1 MLSRLP
7 AACAFALIA
16 SALTLASPA
25 SAQSSLTT
33 TFASNNGCNG
43 NFFDVTTLGG
53 ALNVTQVAVN
63 TGGGNRTV
71 SVYTRPGPF
80 LGFTNSPAG
89 WTLVGAVTVTSAG
102 VDVPT
107 VADIPDFTLPANAVT
122 GMFVHVA
129 EGINYTNG
137 PGLGT
142 IMAQNA
148 DLQISD
154 GVGQCNAAFSGV
166 NNFTRTWNGTIF
178 YGEGAPQVADTRTKT
193 QQTIQRYLSRRND
206 QLLANGPDLNRQINR
221 LTAGEP
227 NAAMGASMF
236 AQDGTAKP
244 RHADVIADEQRRASA
259 NSSSSLMGGSD
270 AGGADNRLAGFG
282 GVGLAERNSDP
293 LDRSGSSLP
302 VGFTVSGDRGEKKSF
317 STSFTQIAQSAA
329 ENKRRKLGGGEA
341 DLQKLGIDGTM
352 LASPRQLGVD
362 VWAQGHIAH
371 FREGE
376 SGSRSEGDFAV
387 IYLGADYVV
396 SRWLL
401 VGALV
406 QYDSMDEISNQLG
419 TDVEG
424 QGWMVGPYATVRLTD
439 NVFVQGRAAWGKSDV
454 EISPFMT
461 YSDEFETRRWLLEA
475 NIQGRWNVGR
485 FLVAPHAVI
494 SYIEEN
500 QESYRDSM
508 GFIIPDQRVSLG
520 QMRFG
525 PQVSYQTT
533 ANDGTKLEPYAEIE
547 GIWNFNEEGTE
558 LLTGSVGGDEE
569 LRGRVGLGFRATM
582 PSGVSM
588 DVSGK
593 YDGIGADNYEAVSAD
608 VRMRYPLN

>member
-25 SAQSSLTT
+25 SAQQGSLTT
-33 TFASNNGCNG
+33 TFAGGNGQSG
-43 NFFDVTTLGG
+43 NMFDVVTFGKPITIDRLG
-53 ALNVTQVAVN
+53 LNLN
-63 TGGGNRTV
+63 SGNATV
-71 SVYTRPGPF
+71 EVYRRPGSWQANP
-80 LGFTNSPAG
+80 NSAAG
-89 WTLVGAVTVTSAG
+89 WTLVGSANVTSVGNGAATI
-102 VDVPT
+102 V
-107 VADIPDFTLPANAVT
+107 DIPDFTLNANETTGLYVT
-122 GMFVHVA
+122 TTGSGVA
-129 EGINYTNG
+129 YTNG
-137 PGLGT
+137 SGVGNVF
-142 IMAQNA
+142 AQNA
-148 DLQISD
+148 DLQILEGA
-154 GVGQCNAAFSGV
+154 GVSYPFAGT
-166 NNFTRTWNGTIF
+166 FTPRVWNGTIF
-178 YGEGAPQVADTRTKT
+178 YGGGAPQVADTRTKT

-317 STSFTQIAQSAA
+317 STSFTQIAQAAA

-494 SYIEEN
+494 SYIEEH

-593 YDGIGADNYEAVSAD
+593 YDGIGADNFEAVSAD